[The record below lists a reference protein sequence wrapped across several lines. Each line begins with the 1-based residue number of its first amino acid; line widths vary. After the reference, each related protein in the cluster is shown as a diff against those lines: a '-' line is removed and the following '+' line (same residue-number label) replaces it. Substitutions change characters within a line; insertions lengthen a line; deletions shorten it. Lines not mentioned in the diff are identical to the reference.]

1 MKYPHSMTYRESL
14 DKLGYPLQDCGSHW
28 RTRAIYRNGKT
39 NTSVIIYKDSGVWK
53 DFGTDSQ
60 AKPFSALVQETLN
73 TNDPKTLKEYLIDS
87 PDQQY
92 KPKAIEEKIEMEKIY
107 PESYLEKL
115 LPMKTFYEKRGISS
129 KIQDM
134 FKCGY
139 AGGGKMYR
147 RIVFPIYDL
156 DNQIHGFS
164 GRSVTDDKNIP
175 KWKHMGRKTNW
186 IYPHHLSHKNIEEK
200 EEVILVESI
209 GDCMA
214 LYEAGYS
221 NVLMLAGLD
230 ISAKMISY
238 LNTFD
243 LKRIII
249 STNND
254 NSKDVNTGALAS
266 IKIASK
272 LSTVFDLSLIK
283 INPPICNDFGDM
295 LETDTGMLEN
305 FKQWYERKD
314 KWSLGQDTF
323 QKYIVK
329 QINKYEQLKKNGHC
343 KKLIKILN
351 GS

>member
-1 MKYPHSMTYRESL
+1 MNQYRHSLE
-14 DKLGYPLQDCGSHW
+14 KLGYPLQDCGNHW
-28 RTRAIYRNGKT
+28 RSRAIYRNGKT
-39 NTSVIIYKDSGVWK
+39 NTSLIIYKDTGVWK
-53 DFGTDSQ
+53 DFGGDNQ
-60 AKPFSALVQETLN
+60 AKPFTALVKETLR
-73 TNDPKTLKEYLIDS
+73 TEDPKALKEYLIDN
-87 PDQQY
+87 PDSYQ
-92 KPKAIEEKIEMEKIY
+92 KPKPKEEKIEMEKVY
-107 PESYLEKL
+107 PDSYLDKL
-115 LPMKTFYEKRGISS
+115 LPMKTFYEKRGISAGT
-129 KIQDM
+129 QDK

-147 RIVFPIYDL
+147 RIVFPIYNL

-164 GRSVTDDKNIP
+164 GRSVTDGENTP

-186 IYPHHLSHKNIEEK
+186 IYPHHLSHKDIEEK

-238 LNTFD
+238 LNTFS
-243 LKRIII
+243 LKSIII
-249 STNND
+249 ATNND
-254 NSKDVNTGALAS
+254 NNKDVNTGALAS
-266 IKIASK
+266 IKVASK

-283 INPPICNDFGDM
+283 INPPLCNDFGEM
-295 LETDTGMLEN
+295 LECDTATLDN
-305 FKQWYERKD
+305 FRQWHERKD
-314 KWSLGQDTF
+314 KWSLGDSKFQD
-323 QKYIVK
+323 YILK
-329 QINKYEQLKKNGHC
+329 QINKNEKLTKNTHC

>member
-1 MKYPHSMTYRESL
+1 MTYRESL

-53 DFGTDSQ
+53 DFGGDNQ

-73 TNDPKTLKEYLIDS
+73 TNDPKTLKEYLIDA

-92 KPKAIEEKIEMEKIY
+92 KPKLIEEKIEMEKIY
-107 PESYLEKL
+107 PESHLDKL

-129 KIQDM
+129 KTQDK

-164 GRSVTDDKNIP
+164 GRSVKDDDNIP

-214 LYEAGYS
+214 LYEAGYD

-249 STNND
+249 AKT
-254 NSKDVNTGALAS
+254 
-266 IKIASK
+266 
-272 LSTVFDLSLIK
+272 
-283 INPPICNDFGDM
+283 
-295 LETDTGMLEN
+295 
-305 FKQWYERKD
+305 R
-314 KWSLGQDTF
+314 
-323 QKYIVK
+323 
-329 QINKYEQLKKNGHC
+329 
-343 KKLIKILN
+343 
-351 GS
+351 

>member
-1 MKYPHSMTYRESL
+1 MTYRESL

-53 DFGTDSQ
+53 DFGGDNQ

-73 TNDPKTLKEYLIDS
+73 TNDPKTLKEYLIDA

-92 KPKAIEEKIEMEKIY
+92 KPKPIEEKIEMEKIY
-107 PESYLEKL
+107 PESYLDKL

-129 KIQDM
+129 KTQDK

-164 GRSVTDDKNIP
+164 GRSVKNDKGVP
-175 KWKHMGRKTNW
+175 KWKHIGRKTNW
-186 IYPHHLSHKNIEEK
+186 IYPHHLSHSNIEDK

-214 LYEAGYS
+214 LYEAGYD

-230 ISAKMISY
+230 ISAKIISY
-238 LNTFD
+238 LNSFH

-249 STNND
+249 ATNND
-254 NSKDVNTGALAS
+254 DSKDENTGALAS
-266 IKIASK
+266 IKVAAK
-272 LSTVFDLSLIK
+272 LSSVFDLSLIK
-283 INPPICNDFGDM
+283 INPPVCNDFGEM
-295 LETDTGMLEN
+295 LECDTGMLEN
-305 FKQWYERKD
+305 FKEWYERKD
-314 KWSLGQDTF
+314 KWSLGDNKF
-323 QKYIVK
+323 QEYV
-329 QINKYEQLKKNGHC
+329 LKKIKSNDKLFKNTHC

>member
-1 MKYPHSMTYRESL
+1 MTYKETL
-14 DKLGYPLQDCGSHW
+14 QKLGYNLQDCGSHW

-39 NTSVIIYKDSGVWK
+39 NTSLIIYKDSGVWK
-53 DFGTDSQ
+53 DFGLDNQ
-60 AKPFSALVQETLN
+60 AKPFNALVKETLK
-73 TNDPKTLKEYLIDS
+73 TDDPKILSTYSINNETVYTK
-87 PDQQY
+87 PQQ
-92 KPKAIEEKIEMEKIY
+92 EKIEMEKIY
-107 PESYLEKL
+107 PESYLDKL
-115 LPMKTFYEKRGISS
+115 LPIKTFYEKRGISN
-129 KIQDM
+129 KTQIK

-147 RIVFPIYDL
+147 RMVFPIYDL

-164 GRSVTDDKNIP
+164 GRSVVDYDNVP

-186 IYPHHLSHKNIEEK
+186 IYPHHLSHKTIEEK
-200 EEVILVESI
+200 QEVILVESI

-214 LYEAGYS
+214 LYEAGFE

-243 LKRIII
+243 LNRIIVA
-249 STNND
+249 TNND
-254 NSKDVNTGALAS
+254 NSKQVNTGALAS
-266 IKIASK
+266 IKITAK
-272 LSTVFDLSLIK
+272 LSTVFDLSLIR
-283 INPPICNDFGDM
+283 INPPVCNDFGEM
-295 LETDTGMLEN
+295 LECDTGMLDN

-314 KWSLGQDTF
+314 KWRMDDEQF
-323 QKYIVK
+323 QNYIIK
-329 QINKYEQLKKNGHC
+329 QINKYEQLEKNTHC